1 MQNKVKINGNHLVE
15 LGYPVGKVIGIA
27 LEVIQKEYS
36 LMEPE
41 EVLDIMK
48 NVLSSPSDFLN
59 DLKTSVIAEELLK
72 PIKKNEIIELFPS
85 PQP

>member
-1 MQNKVKINGNHLVE
+1 MENKVKINGNQLIE

-36 LMEPE
+36 LMESE

-48 NVLSSPSDFLN
+48 MYCLLHPIFLM
-59 DLKTSVIAEELLK
+59 I
-72 PIKKNEIIELFPS
+72 
-85 PQP
+85 